1 MSYDFNNDI
10 PIYLQIIEHI
20 KLQIINKT
28 YLPNQKIPSVRDLS
42 VLYEV
47 NPNTVQKALTELETM
62 GLIFTEST
70 NGKFVTNN
78 QTIIDN
84 IKKQT
89 TTEMIDN
96 FLESIKEL
104 GINKA
109 DIIDLLTKKENLWIY

>member
-70 NGKFVTNN
+70 NGKFVTGDINKPN
-78 QTIIDN
+78 LFKFWKCFLYSIWIHLKFKRQISN
-84 IKKQT
+84 WW
-89 TTEMIDN
+89 N
-96 FLESIKEL
+96 FLI
-104 GINKA
+104 
-109 DIIDLLTKKENLWIY
+109 W